1 MSAIC
6 PIAIYAGCKACPVY
20 KICPA
25 KGILG
30 DEVKKDKKE
39 SRDSEEKK
47 NDD

>member
-39 SRDSEEKK
+39 SRGSEEKK
-47 NDD
+47 NED